1 MSIFTFY
8 IICVFINL
16 ILAYII
22 LHDIRNEDG
31 YLSMTELVIAAVVCS
46 LTVYGTIL
54 LLFVIINN
62 YSDYKFFKK
71 KK

>member
-1 MSIFTFY
+1 M
-8 IICVFINL
+8 IIILYLIGVFINL

-22 LHDIRNEDG
+22 LRDIRNEDG
-31 YLSMTELVIAAVVCS
+31 YLSMVELMIAALVCS
-46 LTVYGTIL
+46 LFVYGTIL

-62 YSDYKFFKK
+62 YSDHKFFKK

>member
-31 YLSMTELVIAAVVCS
+31 YLSMTELAIAALVCS

-54 LLFVIINN
+54 LLLVIINN
-62 YSDYKFFKK
+62 YSDHKFFKK